1 MVFLV
6 QSLFS
11 YVFSMAKCDLHM
23 RPGALRG
30 RPHGA
35 VSHGLAPGGAR
46 LDDAGGDA
54 AGCGGWWMVDGESSI
69 LGDFTF
75 KNWKSSTLLEQ
86 L

>member
-1 MVFLV
+1 MFFPWQNVT
-6 QSLFS
+6 ST
-11 YVFSMAKCDLHM
+11 
-23 RPGALRG
+23 R
-30 RPHGA
+30 
-35 VSHGLAPGGAR
+35 GLAPYVADLTALFRTDWHPAGHAWMMRAR
-46 LDDAGGDA
+46 DA